1 MKTLALLIGLS
12 LAPAFLHAKEQPD
25 TLNGMTK
32 PEVKIIREWKSD
44 DGKALQGEL
53 LEYSE
58 NEIKVNTSK
67 NFKIVKIPMER
78 LSQEDR
84 DFVMAMVKKNSLD
97 YSLTDGKFA
106 SQMVTGEFTKN
117 VSEKGLKYQIKGNPK
132 WDGKQRYPLM
142 IWLHGAGQSG
152 DDNTSQAAGSPR
164 QLYNE
169 EAQKKH
175 PFFMLMPQC
184 PDRATGWKN
193 EVADNLM
200 ALVTDLSENLPI
212 DRDRIYLTGSSMGGS
227 GTWGIIAKWPEVFAC
242 AVPLCG
248 GGDASKAAVMEN
260 VPIWVFHGD
269 RDDQVPVENSRKM
282 YAALQAVKGNI
293 QYSEL
298 PGAGHIITDQVYSKP
313 ELEEWIFK
321 QKRAPQAEKKK

>member
-184 PDRATGWKN
+184 PDRAIGWKN

-227 GTWGIIAKWPEVFAC
+227 GTWGIIAKWPDVFAC

-248 GGDASKAAVMEN
+248 GGDASKVAVMKN

-269 RDDQVPVENSRKM
+269 KDDQVPVENSRKM

-298 PGAGHIITDQVYSKP
+298 PGAGHIITDQVYGKP

-321 QKRAPQAEKKK
+321 QKRVPQAEKKK

>member
-1 MKTLALLIGLS
+1 MKTLLLGL
-12 LAPAFLHAKEQPD
+12 LLVPAFLYAKEPSS
-25 TLNGMTK
+25 LNGMTK
-32 PEVKIIREWKSD
+32 PEVKIVREWKSD
-44 DGKALQGEL
+44 DGKSLQAEL

-58 NEIKVNTSK
+58 TEIKVNTTR
-67 NFKIVKIPMER
+67 NFKIVRIPMER

-106 SQMVTGEFTKN
+106 AQMVEGEFTKN

-132 WDGKQRYPLM
+132 WDGKKRYPLM

-169 EAQKKH
+169 EAQKQQ

-184 PDRATGWKN
+184 PDRAIGWKN

-200 ALVTDLSENLPI
+200 ALITDLSDNLPI
-212 DRDRIYLTGSSMGGS
+212 DRDRIYLTGSSMGGF
-227 GTWGIIAKWPEVFAC
+227 GTWGMIAKWPDVFAC

-248 GGDASKAAVMEN
+248 GGDASKAEVMKS

-269 RDDQVPVENSRKM
+269 KDDQVSVENSRKM
-282 YAALQAVKGNI
+282 HAAMQGVKGNI
-293 QYSEL
+293 QYTEL
-298 PGAGHIITDQVYSKP
+298 PGAGHIITDQVYGKP
-313 ELEEWIFK
+313 ELGEWMFA
-321 QKRAPQAEKKK
+321 QKRVPAPSKKR